1 MEKVTSNI
9 ENLEIEAE
17 KSLDAA
23 RVKANEILAEANKKS
38 QDILSSPLSFDDVKA
53 ESQKII
59 KKAQQEAEEEV
70 DNAKK
75 QADVIRSGNVEK
87 VDEIID
93 RMVKLVTGA

>member
-23 RVKANEILAEANKKS
+23 RAKANEILTEANKQS
-38 QDILSSPLSFDDVKA
+38 QELLSSPLAFDDLKSECQRMIEKA
-53 ESQKII
+53 E
-59 KKAQQEAEEEV
+59 QEAEEEV
-70 DNAKK
+70 KK
-75 QADVIRSGNVEK
+75 AQQQAEEIRSGNVKK

-93 RMVKLVTGA
+93 RMIKRVTGA

>member
-1 MEKVTSNI
+1 LEKVTSNI

-23 RVKANEILAEANKKS
+23 RVKANEIFAEANKKS

-53 ESQKII
+53 EAQKII

>member
-1 MEKVTSNI
+1 MKNVTSNI

-23 RVKANEILAEANKKS
+23 RAKANEILAEANKKN
-38 QDILSSPLSFDDVKA
+38 QELLSSPLSFDDVKA
-53 ESQKII
+53 EGQKII
-59 KKAQQEAEEEV
+59 EKADKEAEEEV
-70 DNAKK
+70 NKAKK
-75 QADVIRSGNVEK
+75 QAEVIRSGNVKK

>member
-23 RVKANEILAEANKKS
+23 RAKANEILAEANKKS

-53 ESQKII
+53 EAQKLIE
-59 KKAQQEAEEEV
+59 KAQHEAEEEV
-70 DNAKK
+70 DKAKK
-75 QADVIRSGNVEK
+75 QAEVIMSGNTEK